1 LVSSANKIQFCVIP
15 ADRRCDGLAVFIK
28 EEKKRLGGPFEV
40 DLFSNLTLEEC
51 QSMCVHAEKYFCR
64 SIEYDEMTKLCTLS
78 EEDSVSQKEDIGT
91 ASSSTHHFYDFA
103 CLDSR
108 EFSLLSRSW
117 DPPNSDPHLSA
128 RGSEYPD
135 NHATSHLFSGK
146 KPDTAFQRYRN
157 SRLGGEHHSEIS
169 GRSLSECLDECLR
182 QPSFQCKSAEY
193 SERHRICRLTKFS
206 QKDGMRIIYD
216 ADYDYYENLMRKSTP
231 LVRTPPLIVLDSWR
245 RRRSTSWW

>member
-1 LVSSANKIQFCVIP
+1 
-15 ADRRCDGLAVFIK
+15 LAVFIK

-103 CLDSR
+103 CLDS
-108 EFSLLSRSW
+108 
-117 DPPNSDPHLSA
+117 P

-146 KPDTAFQRYRN
+146 KTRHGIPEVQKQQTRRGAP
-157 SRLGGEHHSEIS
+157 LGDFRSLFERVS
-169 GRSLSECLDECLR
+169 GR
-182 QPSFQCKSAEY
+182 
-193 SERHRICRLTKFS
+193 
-206 QKDGMRIIYD
+206 
-216 ADYDYYENLMRKSTP
+216 
-231 LVRTPPLIVLDSWR
+231 VLAPA
-245 RRRSTSWW
+245 